1 MNISIETSLEKAR
14 KLNRLRSVPS
24 DHELDNVKKELLALM
39 RKKNAQFVCHD

>member
-24 DHELDNVKKELLALM
+24 DYELDMLKRALALM
-39 RKKNAQFVCHD
+39 RKKMHN